1 MKKMLIMNN
10 MRLCAFFCLLLS
22 GMFLPA
28 NATAQSRV
36 MENLSFK
43 SDLMKKDVK
52 YAVYLPESYAT
63 SDRKYPI
70 LYLLHGYS
78 DDHTAWLRHGQVK
91 QTADKQ
97 MADGTSEEM
106 IIVMPDAKV
115 SWYINAVD
123 GSSPYEDMFFGEFIP
138 YIESE
143 YRVIAQ
149 KESRAI
155 SGLSMG
161 GYGSLVYAL
170 HHPDMFAACCPM
182 SAAVFTD
189 EELMDMDDGHYERTF
204 AFLYGK
210 ASKGKDRLSPS
221 WNKNSVL
228 SLIRTLPAEDKRK
241 IKIYATCGDDD
252 FLLKG
257 NAALWIAL
265 REAHIPSEFRV
276 RDGGHSWSYWRET
289 LKEVLPTVSAH
300 FHR

>member
-1 MKKMLIMNN
+1 MSIMNN
-10 MRLCAFFCLLLS
+10 MRLCGFLCMLLS
-22 GMFLPA
+22 GMLFSQGA
-28 NATAQSRV
+28 VSQSRV

-43 SDLMKKDVK
+43 SDLMKGEVR
-52 YAVYLPESYAT
+52 YAVYLPESYGT
-63 SDRKYPI
+63 SDRKYPV

-78 DDHTAWLRHGQVK
+78 DDHTAWLRRGQVK

-106 IIVMPDAKV
+106 IIVMPDGKV
-115 SWYINAVD
+115 SWYIDAVD
-123 GSSPYEDMFFGEFIP
+123 GSSPYEQMFFEEFIP
-138 YIESE
+138 HIEST
-143 YRVIAQ
+143 YRIIAD

-170 HHPDMFAACCPM
+170 RHPDVFTACYPM

-189 EELMDMDDGHYERTF
+189 EEMMDMHEGQYDGTF

-210 ASKGKDRLSPS
+210 AAKGKDRLTPS
-221 WNKNSVL
+221 WKKYSVL
-228 SLIRTLPAEDKRK
+228 ELIRNFPEENKRK

-252 FLLKG
+252 FLFKG

-265 REAHIPSEFRV
+265 REARIPNEFRV
-276 RDGGHSWSYWRET
+276 RDGGHTWGYWRET